1 MRRGGKFTEM
11 FQRLYV
17 VRRRVYFV
25 NTDEKEYEKSDN
37 VDLEDY
43 VDDDEEGIM

>member
-1 MRRGGKFTEM
+1 MRSSGKFTEM
-11 FQRLYV
+11 FQLLYV
-17 VRRRVYFV
+17 GWRRVYFN
-25 NTDEKEYEKSDN
+25 NTDKEEYENSDN

>member
-11 FQRLYV
+11 FQSLYV
-17 VRRRVYFV
+17 GRRQVYFV
-25 NTDEKEYEKSDN
+25 NTNEEEYKKNDN

-43 VDDDEEGIM
+43 VDDDKEGIM

>member
-17 VRRRVYFV
+17 GWRQVYSV
-25 NTDEKEYEKSDN
+25 NTNRKEYKKSDN